1 MCKSV
6 LSVLR
11 EVFTDISRLGAA
23 VVPGGGD
30 NGSFPISVGKRF
42 NNVLSFVCSFCA
54 ATRKETVRRNR
65 MMNSFFISRYVLT
78 EVSVDD
84 KFLSDTS
91 DIDNADTFV
100 LGKFMS

>member
-1 MCKSV
+1 MYKSV

-42 NNVLSFVCSFCA
+42 NNVVLCLLVLCSNA
-54 ATRKETVRRNR
+54 KGNSEKEQND
-65 MMNSFFISRYVLT
+65 
-78 EVSVDD
+78 E
-84 KFLSDTS
+84 
-91 DIDNADTFV
+91 
-100 LGKFMS
+100 

>member
-1 MCKSV
+1 MYKSV

-23 VVPGGGD
+23 AVPGGGD

-54 ATRKETVRRNR
+54 ATRKETVRGEKR
-65 MMNSFFISRYVLT
+65 S
-78 EVSVDD
+78 VSICDRPEN
-84 KFLSDTS
+84 T
-91 DIDNADTFV
+91 
-100 LGKFMS
+100 